1 MVNPE
6 ESFVLSKIKR
16 TPVEREL
23 SAETNPLLFLFQS
36 YVRLRRL
43 ELANDEVSSQTCLWF
58 SCDTSIYS
66 QHVLF
71 SCEVSLSRKRH
82 RSSFAT
88 APTAFK
94 TRKSFPVPTS
104 TQPVLSSKSSS
115 TSTGHQVCDY
125 FTLLHIRKI

>member
-1 MVNPE
+1 MDRTGRPGAGLFYLITNRRLSNVSTTFKRLRNRLQAVFERIMMVNPE

-58 SCDTSIYS
+58 SCDSFIYS
-66 QHVLF
+66 RLVLF
-71 SCEVSLSRKRH
+71 SCEVS
-82 RSSFAT
+82 
-88 APTAFK
+88 
-94 TRKSFPVPTS
+94 
-104 TQPVLSSKSSS
+104 
-115 TSTGHQVCDY
+115 
-125 FTLLHIRKI
+125 